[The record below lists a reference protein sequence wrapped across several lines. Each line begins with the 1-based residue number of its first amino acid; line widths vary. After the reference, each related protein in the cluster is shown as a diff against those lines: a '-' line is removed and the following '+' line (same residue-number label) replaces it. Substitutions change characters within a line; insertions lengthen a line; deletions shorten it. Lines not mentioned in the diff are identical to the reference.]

1 MYALRCYT
9 SQDYEAMNN
18 QRLGLATDDR
28 AEMLNKICDEAL
40 AKLPAMHAF
49 LKQAP
54 DEGADAAQSFGQL
67 AAAVS

>member
-1 MYALRCYT
+1 V
-9 SQDYEAMNN
+9 
-18 QRLGLATDDR
+18 
-28 AEMLNKICDEAL
+28 DEAL